1 MGIKTL
7 ISAATGLCVYLGLMM
22 MGVDSPVLLGFV
34 AFILNYVPVIGSII
48 AAVPAVLI
56 ALMQHGTLKGAYV
69 AVLYLAVNTLFGN
82 ILEPRFM
89 GYGFGVSP
97 VIVLFSLI
105 FWGWV
110 LGPLGMLFAVPLT
123 MAMQVSLGSMLR
135 EFDAQRADDLPITES
150 SE

>member
-1 MGIKTL
+1 
-7 ISAATGLCVYLGLMM
+7 MM